1 MTSVA
6 ATTMLTWLVWSSSPS
21 LQSSLSSRHCA
32 AAAAAAFSSSHTAS
46 SNTRKFRSRHQD
58 ARGGRT
64 TPLWVA
70 AANPPILAPVTRCS
84 LVTAATRRFLSLSRD
99 SKNGNDWTTR
109 RNNFRP
115 RLFAA
120 SSDWDDFDPTSLSLA
135 SPTSQRQPPQRSP
148 PRQRTPPVSSSASSF
163 ASSNA
168 NDSSPSRRIRTRNS
182 GNKQS
187 QQDSTDATADTWY
200 DDENGSDGRAIKE
213 TRFQDYSATRNEY
226 PSRRNF
232 RRPEYNTAR
241 SGAAQRSNNYDA
253 RRRRPQPRL
262 LLDQPPAQWNGRRS
276 TEPTTG
282 DKVSLRTALLDWD
295 HLYGLACVENA
306 LMANVRDFA
315 RVNDDNN
322 NNDGGGAVSPQ
333 PTLAYTDSTPM
344 LLVQTETTLSQRSRD
359 KQAQAVHIQSL
370 ARDRGVPI
378 LAVDKGILNTLS
390 SNRPHQGHVLRCGP
404 LWKDNNDYFLT
415 QLSIQPTDITYKP
428 FWLVLDEVMDPQNL
442 GALLRSVYFL
452 SDTVGVL
459 LCAKNSAPL
468 SPTVSAASA
477 GALERLIHRDNDGR
491 ENRLYRTSNL
501 PRLLSLANA
510 QGCRIV
516 GASSSVPKY
525 MDVPLYNLQH
535 LPRLE
540 VSASGETPPTLLV
553 LGSEGHGLRT
563 LVAQACTE
571 LVRIPG
577 GSGTK
582 DGPTDKDA
590 DDDTGGGVDS
600 LNVSVT
606 GGILLWHFLQPTSSR
621 SE

>member
-1 MTSVA
+1 
-6 ATTMLTWLVWSSSPS
+6 
-21 LQSSLSSRHCA
+21 
-32 AAAAAAFSSSHTAS
+32 
-46 SNTRKFRSRHQD
+46 
-58 ARGGRT
+58 
-64 TPLWVA
+64 
-70 AANPPILAPVTRCS
+70 
-84 LVTAATRRFLSLSRD
+84 
-99 SKNGNDWTTR
+99 
-109 RNNFRP
+109 
-115 RLFAA
+115 
-120 SSDWDDFDPTSLSLA
+120 
-135 SPTSQRQPPQRSP
+135 
-148 PRQRTPPVSSSASSF
+148 
-163 ASSNA
+163 
-168 NDSSPSRRIRTRNS
+168 
-182 GNKQS
+182 
-187 QQDSTDATADTWY
+187 
-200 DDENGSDGRAIKE
+200 
-213 TRFQDYSATRNEY
+213 
-226 PSRRNF
+226 
-232 RRPEYNTAR
+232 
-241 SGAAQRSNNYDA
+241 
-253 RRRRPQPRL
+253 
-262 LLDQPPAQWNGRRS
+262 
-276 TEPTTG
+276 
-282 DKVSLRTALLDWD
+282 
-295 HLYGLACVENA
+295 
-306 LMANVRDFA
+306 MANVRDFA
-315 RVNDDNN
+315 RVNDDDDDNNNN
-322 NNDGGGAVSPQ
+322 NNDGGGAVSPP

-344 LLVQTETTLSQRSRD
+344 LLVQTETALSQRSRD

-477 GALERLIHRDNDGR
+477 GALERLIHGDNDGQ

-525 MDVPLYNLQH
+525 MDVPLYNLQN

-563 LVAQACTE
+563 LVAGACTE

-577 GSGTK
+577 GSGTI

-590 DDDTGGGVDS
+590 DDTGGGVDS

-606 GGILLWHFLQPTSSR
+606 GGILLWHFLKPTSSR